1 MVTTSLHASIVKLCK
16 FLIKLYKYLFLN
28 THRIQIEAEHRIQ
41 IEVEH
46 RIQIEVEHRIQIEVE
61 HIISE

>member
-16 FLIKLYKYLFLN
+16 FLIKLYNSFFKN
-28 THRIQIEAEHRIQ
+28 THRIQ